1 MLILTF
7 RMTSKNYTFLWS
19 LKQCVDILASLT
31 SFHAKMMELIWSSVH
46 LSGIHLVFSRFYTS
60 DGSCTCNPGFGSAT
74 ALWVYWILLKQVI
87 LHEGL
92 FDDFTKLWILIGN
105 LKKEWRK
112 FLFNLPLWI
121 VAKRLVRPK
130 SLSYSML
137 KESSNENNIFFLF
150 FLFWIIITIQSI
162 FVFKIRKIFSQNF
175 KEK

>member
-1 MLILTF
+1 MILTF
-7 RMTSKNYTFLWS
+7 RMTSKNYTFLWI

-74 ALWVYWILLKQVI
+74 ALWVYWVLLKQVI

-105 LKKEWRK
+105 FKKNKETSCSTCLFKLIHFK
-112 FLFNLPLWI
+112 FRPDIQHRTQNLIPGTRARAI
-121 VAKRLVRPK
+121 HHYIHSA
-130 SLSYSML
+130 LSI
-137 KESSNENNIFFLF
+137 SSKL
-150 FLFWIIITIQSI
+150 
-162 FVFKIRKIFSQNF
+162 
-175 KEK
+175 